1 MSILVDADFIL
12 YKNAASCE
20 TEIDWGDNLIVVQSR
35 FSDLTYRLERELGVI
50 ANRLHV
56 ERSELI
62 LFFSDTANFRKE
74 IYPDYKGHRQRK
86 KPNGY
91 RRGLEW
97 LKDRYELVI
106 MPSLEADDSL
116 GIWSTGEPGKH
127 TIVSPDKDMRQIPGH
142 LYNLTDDP
150 ITVTPDE
157 AFQWHYIQSLAGD
170 TTDGYAGCPSYGVV
184 KAQKL
189 FNKEG
194 YTWDVLVGAYLK
206 QGLTESDALLN
217 ARLARIL
224 TTTDYDHDSQQPIL
238 WTPPSK

>member
-1 MSILVDADFIL
+1 VSILVDADFIL

-20 TEIDWGDNLIVVQSR
+20 TEIDFGDNLIVVQSR

-62 LFFSDTANFRKE
+62 LFFSDIHNFRKD

-91 RRGLEW
+91 KRGLEW
-97 LKDRYELVI
+97 LRERYQLII
-106 MPSLEADDSL
+106 MPTLEADDAL
-116 GIWSTGEPGKH
+116 GIFSTEEPDEH

-150 ITVTPDE
+150 FYVTPGE
-157 AFQWHYIQSLAGD
+157 AFRWHFIQALAGD
-170 TTDGYAGCPSYGVV
+170 TTDGYAGCPTYGVV

-189 FNKEG
+189 FDKEG
-194 YTWDVLVGAYLK
+194 YTWDVLVKAYES
-206 QGLTESDALLN
+206 QGLTESDALVN

-224 TTTDYDHDSQQPIL
+224 TTDDYDHAAQRPIL